1 MVAKR
6 LVILGSTGSI
16 GKSTLEVIAAHPG
29 AFEVRALA
37 AYRNVKLLAEQ
48 CRKYRPEYVCIV
60 DDSRLG
66 ALKDALA
73 GEPIKILAGVDE
85 MISLTRLENV
95 DTVVN
100 AVVGAAGMKASL
112 ETVRQGRSL
121 ALANK
126 ESLVCGGPL
135 FPPIL
140 KKTGGKILP
149 IDSEHSAIWQAL
161 AGGREHELK
170 HIIITASGGPFRD
183 LPIEKF
189 HTITAEQALNH
200 PTWKMGPKIT
210 IDSATLANKGLEV
223 IEAVVLFSI
232 PVDRVKV
239 VIHPQSII
247 HSMVE
252 FIDSSILAQMSRPDM
267 KLPITYA
274 LFWPERVKSDFGQ
287 LDLSDSLHLTFEPP
301 DLTKFRALGLAY
313 EVASSGGTAPTVF
326 NAANEVA
333 VAAFLESA
341 VKFTDITDIVDN
353 TLQKVDIV
361 SEPQLDD
368 ILQADQR
375 AREFASEQIRK

>member
-1 MVAKR
+1 
-6 LVILGSTGSI
+6 
-16 GKSTLEVIAAHPG
+16 
-29 AFEVRALA
+29 
-37 AYRNVKLLAEQ
+37 
-48 CRKYRPEYVCIV
+48 
-60 DDSRLG
+60 
-66 ALKDALA
+66 
-73 GEPIKILAGVDE
+73 
-85 MISLTRLENV
+85 
-95 DTVVN
+95 
-100 AVVGAAGMKASL
+100 
-112 ETVRQGRSL
+112 
-121 ALANK
+121 
-126 ESLVCGGPL
+126 
-135 FPPIL
+135 
-140 KKTGGKILP
+140 
-149 IDSEHSAIWQAL
+149 
-161 AGGREHELK
+161 
-170 HIIITASGGPFRD
+170 
-183 LPIEKF
+183 
-189 HTITAEQALNH
+189 
-200 PTWKMGPKIT
+200 MGPKIT

-274 LFWPERVKSDFGQ
+274 LFWPDRVESDFGQ
-287 LDLSDSLHLTFEPP
+287 LDLSDTLQLTFEAP
-301 DLTKFRALGLAY
+301 DLNKFRALALAY
-313 EVASSGGTAPTVF
+313 KVASTGGTAPAVF
-326 NAANEVA
+326 NAANEIA